1 MFVNKGALLKSQ
13 QSTWCYAVYI
23 YIIVIYL
30 FIFSRSKN
38 VLLLSEQV
46 QNTQLIFA
54 FVKN

>member
-38 VLLLSEQV
+38 VLLLPEQV